1 MKNEK
6 SLFTKTYWKFPIIW
20 NEFIF
25 FNIDYKY
32 LIYCVTLLYVMYVIM
47 CVTELIT
54 HIEDAVK
61 GSALMAITTL
71 GELFI

>member
-47 CVTELIT
+47 CLQN
-54 HIEDAVK
+54 
-61 GSALMAITTL
+61 
-71 GELFI
+71 